1 MEQPKMRAE
10 AALQEPEEETIP
22 QKPEEETAREKLQ
35 WKEQQKLHRM
45 RWEEQKIIA
54 EERRKFQQEMAEER
68 IRLREEIARSRR
80 EFLQEITE
88 DRRRFERERQGFYLK
103 KDLEEKRLSKESLLF
118 QTKWKILEQELRR
131 LAEER
136 EEIEKNKKRELNR
149 SMGSRSGSSA
159 EYLAEAEIFFSGVQS
174 ELEMKKRYRELIK
187 IFHPDNLAGDTRTL
201 QIINRI
207 YDNLKKQF
215 SA

>member
-1 MEQPKMRAE
+1 MEQPKRQAE
-10 AALQEPEEETIP
+10 TALQEP
-22 QKPEEETAREKLQ
+22 KEETAHQKLH
-35 WKEQQKLHRM
+35 WKEQQKLQRM
-45 RWEEQKIIA
+45 RWEEQKKIA

-68 IRLREEIARSRR
+68 IRLKEEIAQSRR
-80 EFLQEITE
+80 EFLREITE
-88 DRRRFERERQGFYLK
+88 DRRRFECEQQEFYLK

-118 QTKWKILEQELRR
+118 QTKWKILEEELRR

-136 EEIEKNKKRELNR
+136 EEIERSKKRELNQ
-149 SMGSRSGSSA
+149 SMGNRSGSGA
-159 EYLAEAEIFFSGVQS
+159 EYPAEAEIFFSGVES